1 MYPHFITVHDGED
14 NQCEISVNIDN
25 IVNFHV
31 DEDGVSIIEVVSGEF
46 YRITETY
53 EELSALVAGAG
64 CHIEKADPRLN
75 TKQPLTM
82 DEIRQMVGEP
92 VWNSN
97 TRSWGL
103 VCDYYDETV
112 AIKPPRGASYDYDA
126 DDLVK
131 FPLYRMKEG

>member
-1 MYPHFITVHDGED
+1 MYPHFIQVHDVAGHEGLLNVD
-14 NQCEISVNIDN
+14 HIVSFCENQITLSNMKDQKALCV
-25 IVNFHV
+25 
-31 DEDGVSIIEVVSGEF
+31 
-46 YRITETY
+46 TETFD
-53 EELSALVAGAG
+53 ELKELIRSAG

-82 DEIRQMVGEP
+82 NELRQMVGEP

>member
-1 MYPHFITVHDGED
+1 MYPHFIQVHDNENGEPFL
-14 NQCEISVNIDN
+14 VNIDH
-25 IVNFHV
+25 IVSVGKEGMILTGIPTDIALATVESF
-31 DEDGVSIIEVVSGEF
+31 DE
-46 YRITETY
+46 
-53 EELSALVAGAG
+53 LKQLVADAG

-75 TKQPLTM
+75 TAKPLTM
-82 DEIRQMVGEP
+82 EELRQMVGEP

-126 DDLVK
+126 DDLIK

>member
-1 MYPHFITVHDGED
+1 MYPHFITVHDND
-14 NQCEISVNIDN
+14 NGDPFLVNIDH
-25 IVNFHV
+25 IISIGKEGMILTGVPAAIALATTESF
-31 DEDGVSIIEVVSGEF
+31 DELKQLVSD
-46 YRITETY
+46 
-53 EELSALVAGAG
+53 AG

-75 TKQPLTM
+75 TAKPLTM
-82 DEIRQMVGEP
+82 DELRQMVGEP

>member
-1 MYPHFITVHDGED
+1 MYPHFITVHDND
-14 NQCEISVNIDN
+14 NGDPFLVNIDH
-25 IVNFHV
+25 IVSVGKEGMILTGVPTAIALATVESF
-31 DEDGVSIIEVVSGEF
+31 DE
-46 YRITETY
+46 
-53 EELSALVAGAG
+53 LKQLVADAG
-64 CHIEKADPRLN
+64 CHIEKADPRLD
-75 TKQPLTM
+75 TAKPLTM
-82 DEIRQMVGEP
+82 DELRQMVGEP

>member
-1 MYPHFITVHDGED
+1 MYPHFITVHDNDNGEPFL
-14 NQCEISVNIDN
+14 VNIDH
-25 IVNFHV
+25 I
-31 DEDGVSIIEVVSGEF
+31 VSIGKEGMILTGVPTAIALATVESF
-46 YRITETY
+46 D
-53 EELSALVAGAG
+53 ELKQLVADAG

-82 DEIRQMVGEP
+82 DELRQMVGEP

-126 DDLVK
+126 DDLIK

>member
-1 MYPHFITVHDGED
+1 MYPHFITVHDNDNGEPFL
-14 NQCEISVNIDN
+14 VNIDH
-25 IVNFHV
+25 I
-31 DEDGVSIIEVVSGEF
+31 VSIGKEGMILTGVPTDIALATVESF
-46 YRITETY
+46 D
-53 EELSALVAGAG
+53 ELKQLVADAG

-75 TKQPLTM
+75 TAKPLTM
-82 DEIRQMVGEP
+82 EELRQMVGEP

-126 DDLVK
+126 DDLIK

>member
-1 MYPHFITVHDGED
+1 MYPHFITVHDNENGEPFL
-14 NQCEISVNIDN
+14 VNIDH
-25 IVNFHV
+25 I
-31 DEDGVSIIEVVSGEF
+31 VSIGKEGMILTGVPTDIALATVESF
-46 YRITETY
+46 D
-53 EELSALVAGAG
+53 ELKQLVADAG

-82 DEIRQMVGEP
+82 DELRQMVGEP

>member
-1 MYPHFITVHDGED
+1 MYPHFITVHDNDNGEPFL
-14 NQCEISVNIDN
+14 VNIDH
-25 IVNFHV
+25 IVSVGKEGMILTGVPTDIALATVESF
-31 DEDGVSIIEVVSGEF
+31 DE
-46 YRITETY
+46 
-53 EELSALVAGAG
+53 LKQLVADAG

-75 TKQPLTM
+75 TAKPLTM
-82 DEIRQMVGEP
+82 EELRQMVGEP

>member
-1 MYPHFITVHDGED
+1 MYPHFITVHDNENGEPFL
-14 NQCEISVNIDN
+14 VNIDH
-25 IVNFHV
+25 IVSVGKEGMILTGVPTDIALATVESF
-31 DEDGVSIIEVVSGEF
+31 DE
-46 YRITETY
+46 
-53 EELSALVAGAG
+53 LKQLVADAG

-75 TKQPLTM
+75 TAKPLTM
-82 DEIRQMVGEP
+82 EELRQMVGEP

>member
-1 MYPHFITVHDGED
+1 MYPHFITVHDNDNGEPFL
-14 NQCEISVNIDN
+14 VNIDH
-25 IVNFHV
+25 I
-31 DEDGVSIIEVVSGEF
+31 VSIGKEGMILTGVPTAIALATVESF
-46 YRITETY
+46 D
-53 EELSALVAGAG
+53 ELKQLVADAG

-75 TKQPLTM
+75 TAKPLTM
-82 DEIRQMVGEP
+82 DELRQMVGEP

-126 DDLVK
+126 DDLIK

>member
-1 MYPHFITVHDGED
+1 MYPHFITVHDNDNGEPFL
-14 NQCEISVNIDN
+14 VNIDH
-25 IVNFHV
+25 IVSVGKEGMILTGVPTAIALATVESF
-31 DEDGVSIIEVVSGEF
+31 DE
-46 YRITETY
+46 
-53 EELSALVAGAG
+53 LKQLVADAG

-75 TKQPLTM
+75 TAKPLTM
-82 DEIRQMVGEP
+82 DELRQMVGEP

>member
-1 MYPHFITVHDGED
+1 MYPHFITVHDNDNGEPFL
-14 NQCEISVNIDN
+14 VNIDH
-25 IVNFHV
+25 IVSVGKEGMILTGVPTAIALATVESF
-31 DEDGVSIIEVVSGEF
+31 DE
-46 YRITETY
+46 
-53 EELSALVAGAG
+53 LKQLVADAG

-75 TKQPLTM
+75 TAKPLTM
-82 DEIRQMVGEP
+82 DELRQMVGEP

-126 DDLVK
+126 DDLIK

>member
-1 MYPHFITVHDGED
+1 MYPHFITVHDNENGEPFL
-14 NQCEISVNIDN
+14 VNIDH
-25 IVNFHV
+25 IVSVGKEGMILTGVPTDIALATVESF
-31 DEDGVSIIEVVSGEF
+31 DE
-46 YRITETY
+46 
-53 EELSALVAGAG
+53 LKQLVADAG

-82 DEIRQMVGEP
+82 DELRQMVGEP

>member
-1 MYPHFITVHDGED
+1 MYPHFITVHDNENGEPFL
-14 NQCEISVNIDN
+14 VNIDH
-25 IVNFHV
+25 IVSVWKEGMILTGVPTAIALATVESF
-31 DEDGVSIIEVVSGEF
+31 DE
-46 YRITETY
+46 
-53 EELSALVAGAG
+53 LKQLVADAG
-64 CHIEKADPRLN
+64 CHIEKADPRLS

-82 DEIRQMVGEP
+82 DELRQMVGEP

>member
-1 MYPHFITVHDGED
+1 MYPHFITVHDNENGEPFL
-14 NQCEISVNIDN
+14 VNIDH
-25 IVNFHV
+25 I
-31 DEDGVSIIEVVSGEF
+31 VSIGKEGMILTGVPTDIALATVESF
-46 YRITETY
+46 D
-53 EELSALVAGAG
+53 ELKQLVADAG
-64 CHIEKADPRLN
+64 CHIEKADPRLH

-82 DEIRQMVGEP
+82 DELRQMVGEP

>member
-1 MYPHFITVHDGED
+1 MYPHFITVHDNDNGEPFL
-14 NQCEISVNIDN
+14 VNIDH
-25 IVNFHV
+25 IVSVGKEGMILTGVPTAIVLATVESF
-31 DEDGVSIIEVVSGEF
+31 DE
-46 YRITETY
+46 
-53 EELSALVAGAG
+53 LKQLVADAG

-82 DEIRQMVGEP
+82 EELRQMVGEP

>member
-1 MYPHFITVHDGED
+1 MYPHFITVHDNENGEPFL
-14 NQCEISVNIDN
+14 VNIDH
-25 IVNFHV
+25 IVSVGKEGMILTGIPTAIALATVESF
-31 DEDGVSIIEVVSGEF
+31 DE
-46 YRITETY
+46 
-53 EELSALVAGAG
+53 LKQLVADAG

>member
-1 MYPHFITVHDGED
+1 MYPHFITVHDNDNGEPFL
-14 NQCEISVNIDN
+14 VNIDH
-25 IVNFHV
+25 IVSVGKEGMILTGVPTAIALATVESF
-31 DEDGVSIIEVVSGEF
+31 DE
-46 YRITETY
+46 
-53 EELSALVAGAG
+53 LKQLVADAG

-75 TKQPLTM
+75 TAKPLTM
-82 DEIRQMVGEP
+82 EELRQMVGEP

>member
-1 MYPHFITVHDGED
+1 MYPHFITVHDNDNGEPFL
-14 NQCEISVNIDN
+14 VNIDH
-25 IVNFHV
+25 IVSV
-31 DEDGVSIIEVVSGEF
+31 GKEGMILTGVSTAIALATVESF
-46 YRITETY
+46 D
-53 EELSALVAGAG
+53 ELKQLVADAG

-82 DEIRQMVGEP
+82 EELRQMVGEP

>member
-1 MYPHFITVHDGED
+1 MYPHFITVHDNDNGEPFL
-14 NQCEISVNIDN
+14 VNIDH
-25 IVNFHV
+25 IVSVGKEGMILTGVPAAIALATVESF
-31 DEDGVSIIEVVSGEF
+31 DELK
-46 YRITETY
+46 R
-53 EELSALVAGAG
+53 LVADAG

-75 TKQPLTM
+75 TAKPLTM
-82 DEIRQMVGEP
+82 EELRQMVGEP

>member
-1 MYPHFITVHDGED
+1 MYPHFITVHDNDNGEPFL
-14 NQCEISVNIDN
+14 VNIDH
-25 IVNFHV
+25 IVSVGKEGMILTGVPADIALATVESF
-31 DEDGVSIIEVVSGEF
+31 DELKQLIAD
-46 YRITETY
+46 
-53 EELSALVAGAG
+53 AG

-75 TKQPLTM
+75 TAKPLTM
-82 DEIRQMVGEP
+82 DELRQMVGEP

-97 TRSWGL
+97 ARSWGL

-131 FPLYRMKEG
+131 FPLYRMKEE

>member
-1 MYPHFITVHDGED
+1 MYPHFITVHDNENGEPFL
-14 NQCEISVNIDN
+14 VNIDH
-25 IVNFHV
+25 IVSVGKEGMILTGIPTDIALATVESF
-31 DEDGVSIIEVVSGEF
+31 DE
-46 YRITETY
+46 
-53 EELSALVAGAG
+53 LKQLVADAG

-82 DEIRQMVGEP
+82 EELRQMVGEP

-126 DDLVK
+126 DDLIK

>member
-1 MYPHFITVHDGED
+1 MYPHFITVHDNDNGEPFL
-14 NQCEISVNIDN
+14 VNIDH
-25 IVNFHV
+25 IVSVGKEGMILTGVPAAIALATVESF
-31 DEDGVSIIEVVSGEF
+31 DE
-46 YRITETY
+46 
-53 EELSALVAGAG
+53 LKQLVADAG

-75 TKQPLTM
+75 TAKPLTM
-82 DEIRQMVGEP
+82 DELRQMVGEP

>member
-1 MYPHFITVHDGED
+1 MYPHFITVHDNENGEPFL
-14 NQCEISVNIDN
+14 VNIDH
-25 IVNFHV
+25 I
-31 DEDGVSIIEVVSGEF
+31 VSIGKEGMILTGVPTDIALATVESF
-46 YRITETY
+46 D
-53 EELSALVAGAG
+53 ELKQLVADAG

-82 DEIRQMVGEP
+82 DELRQMVGEP

-97 TRSWGL
+97 IRSWGL

>member
-1 MYPHFITVHDGED
+1 MYPHFITVHDNENGEPFL
-14 NQCEISVNIDN
+14 VNIDH
-25 IVNFHV
+25 IVSVGKEGMILTGVPADIALATVESF
-31 DEDGVSIIEVVSGEF
+31 DE
-46 YRITETY
+46 
-53 EELSALVAGAG
+53 LKQLVADAG

-75 TKQPLTM
+75 TAKPLTM
-82 DEIRQMVGEP
+82 EELRQMVGEP

-126 DDLVK
+126 DDLIK